1 MPAFLLKRQIM
12 TNLPTEKLEVSV
24 ANSIDFMVERVRT
37 HLLVSCSIVCIVL
50 NRLHSLNN
58 KDNTVGFLIGG
69 GGMYHACA
77 LGIICTLTDKKQ
89 NVALFITF
97 SSRLSTLLV
106 ICIPSYVLLLLQG
119 PLMNLQPS

>member
-69 GGMYHACA
+69 GGV
-77 LGIICTLTDKKQ
+77 CTMHVHWGLYVHSLTKSKMWHC
-89 NVALFITF
+89 
-97 SSRLSTLLV
+97 LL
-106 ICIPSYVLLLLQG
+106 PFTAGLAHS
-119 PLMNLQPS
+119 